1 MQCVYITHFTATPT
15 KNYKKMATTVYS
27 VTVTKN
33 NGGQYRELIDN
44 TVCLLLSEAQN
55 YAKGWERK
63 GVRDG
68 EPYEDCIG
76 EAYQYH
82 EEYTNKLGQR
92 TWELREERLVKVEG
106 GTTIHSRSVTITEI
120 KL

>member
-1 MQCVYITHFTATPT
+1 MNMQHDNTTR
-15 KNYKKMATTVYS
+15 NMATTVYS
-27 VTVTKN
+27 VTVTNN
-33 NGGQYRELIDN
+33 NGGNYPELIDN

-55 YAKGWERK
+55 YLSTWERK
-63 GVRDG
+63 GVSDG

-82 EEYTNKLGQR
+82 EEYTNDLGQR
-92 TWELREERLVKVEG
+92 TWELREERLMKKEDG
-106 GTTIHSRSVTITEI
+106 ATTIHSRNVTITEI